1 MKHRWYGP
9 LWIAALIVGWEALRL
24 ATNAS
29 PLLMPSVARVGV
41 ALVAGVQSGELP
53 RRLMVS
59 LYLIGS
65 ALVIAG
71 VLVAFCATIGARFP
85 VFDALNR
92 TLIGLF
98 HPLPGI
104 ALLPV
109 LILWFGVGRA
119 AVLAVIVHSVCWPLL
134 TGVRGG
140 LSSIPNTY
148 RLVARNFNLRGWR
161 ALRHLYLPALVPAL
175 VTGLKI
181 AWSRSWRAL
190 ISAEMVFGAV
200 SGGGGIGWF
209 LFSRRVFMDSDGLF
223 AGIVVV
229 MAVGALVEGPLL
241 THLERRTVRRWGAA
255 A

>member
-53 RRLMVS
+53 RRLMV
-59 LYLIGS
+59 
-65 ALVIAG
+65 
-71 VLVAFCATIGARFP
+71 AFSATIGARFP

-92 TLIGLF
+92 TLIGLL

-209 LFSRRVFMDSDGLF
+209 LFSRRVFMDTDGLF